1 MNISFVNFLAV
12 PFFIFSLIDSEI
24 NLKGNRLIGITVLV
38 FFFFFVYRPKVLRAH
53 SQSKAQGPIPLKIKY
68 HFLPNPGPLN

>member
-38 FFFFFVYRPKVLRAH
+38 FFFFNRPKVLRAH